1 VCANVA
7 NLLLVR
13 ATGRGREMA
22 LRAAIGAGRGRVV
35 RLLLTESLLL
45 ALAGGALGVAL
56 AWWGVRALVA
66 LSGHFLPRAT
76 DVRLDLGVLG
86 FAVGVTLLT
95 GLVSGL
101 WPALRASSTRLG
113 SVLREGARG
122 SSGGAASHR
131 ARATLVGAEVALA
144 VVLVAGAG
152 LMLRSFQRLTS
163 VDPGFR
169 PEGALLA
176 RFHLEA
182 NGPPPWPFPEER
194 RRVLERVRQIPG
206 VTAAGATT
214 FAPFT
219 DGQADP
225 RPFTVAGQPAPAPG
239 EEPLVRMQP
248 VSPGYLKALGVPLLA
263 GEDIDA
269 VAGDST
275 APPSAIIGKR
285 MADRFWPGRN
295 PIGESF
301 LVGPRAVRVIGVAG
315 DVRST
320 RLDSLAGYTAYVSE
334 RFIPRVHVSLVVR
347 TDGDPARLAGPV
359 RAAIREVL
367 PRRPILQIVPMQDQV
382 TAAAATPRFF
392 TTLVSV
398 FGALALT
405 LAAVGLYGVVAYVV
419 RQREREIGVRM
430 ALGASAGPGG
440 AAHAAARDGA
450 GARRTSRS
458 GSRWRCSPRA
468 CCAPCS
474 TR

>member
-1 VCANVA
+1 
-7 NLLLVR
+7 
-13 ATGRGREMA
+13 
-22 LRAAIGAGRGRVV
+22 
-35 RLLLTESLLL
+35 
-45 ALAGGALGVAL
+45 
-56 AWWGVRALVA
+56 
-66 LSGHFLPRAT
+66 
-76 DVRLDLGVLG
+76 
-86 FAVGVTLLT
+86 
-95 GLVSGL
+95 
-101 WPALRASSTRLG
+101 
-113 SVLREGARG
+113 
-122 SSGGAASHR
+122 
-131 ARATLVGAEVALA
+131 
-144 VVLVAGAG
+144 
-152 LMLRSFQRLTS
+152 

-347 TDGDPARLAGPV
+347 TDGDPARLVGPV

-430 ALGASAGPGG
+430 ALGAPPAQVVRLMLRRGMAPVLAGLAVGIPLALLATRLLGALLYEVSASDPVTFVGV
-440 AAHAAARDGA
+440 AALLAAVALVASWLPSRRAARVDPTVA
-450 GARRTSRS
+450 L
-458 GSRWRCSPRA
+458 RA
-468 CCAPCS
+468 D
-474 TR
+474 